1 MSKFTLDNFPTSKTG
16 KEMLHRVSPIYDN
29 SYVAKWLYQVM
40 GMELDEIKTLF
51 AEMREQV
58 FTTTV
63 TWGIEYQEHKFSIV
77 PDDKLTLEER
87 RARLYRKK
95 VHKYPLNPKRIE
107 IYFKDAWNMDV
118 EVDETV
124 RPGYIDIDFASN
136 RQFDIV
142 SAIKDF
148 IKLKPSHLSLYMHT
162 SILSESCINIAA
174 IPTIYKKYDILP
186 QYIGNSQIYSD
197 LKVFAKSGLV
207 KTTGIMPPYISDNLV
222 DASIGVANSTGLNKY
237 FSTAPVNISDSS
249 IMSRASTMAPISVN
263 KSTSNYPKS
272 VTDSTVQVRYL
283 QKSTK
288 TILKHITIKGE

>member
-1 MSKFTLDNFPTSKTG
+1 MSKFSLDNFPTSKTG

-40 GMELDEIKTLF
+40 GMELDEVKTLF

-63 TWGIEYQEHKFSIV
+63 TWGIEYQEHKYSIL

-95 VHKYPLNPKRIE
+95 IHKYPLNPKRIE

-118 EVDETV
+118 EVDETA

-142 SAIKDF
+142 SAVRDF

-162 SILSESCINIAA
+162 SITGESSINIAA
-174 IPTIYKKYDILP
+174 IPTLYKKYDILP
-186 QYIGNSQIYSD
+186 
-197 LKVFAKSGLV
+197 
-207 KTTGIMPPYISDNLV
+207 PYISNDAIN
-222 DASIGVANSTGLNKY
+222 ASIGLASNTGLNKY
-237 FSTAPVNISDSS
+237 FSTTSAI
-249 IMSRASTMAPISVN
+249 APILIN
-263 KSTSNYPKS
+263 KYTSNCPKS
-272 VTDSTVQVRYL
+272 VSDSTVQVRYL
-283 QKSTK
+283 QKATK
-288 TILKHITIKGE
+288 TVSKYITIKGE